1 MRTSQKTPLKNQN
14 PSSQKTN
21 HLKTEKALVQMP
33 RLGQT
38 TFLKTVSRYRQPT
51 RLKGA
56 IHRQAMLT
64 QQEKK
69 LRKSKLGNKQLPET
83 REISKRRSMR
93 RLRRRRSTGR
103 HRRTTRL
110 QAKMMCRKPVKPT
123 METRVDRTRKKL
135 LMTRM
140 DPANHR
146 TKSMTRVRLAKG
158 KMTTGNGRK

>member
-56 IHRQAMLT
+56 IRRQATLT

-69 LRKSKLGNKQLPET
+69 LRKSKLGNKQLLET

-93 RLRRRRSTGR
+93 RLRRRSTGR

-110 QAKMMCRKPVKPT
+110 QAKMICRKPVKPT

-140 DPANHR
+140 DPANRR